1 MPVNEAV
8 LDGLATEDDPAPPR
22 RTGGRGFWVV
32 IAALGFASVFV
43 VVEIFANFGMK
54 DTIAH
59 AEHSL
64 DVAQSAAV
72 QVQEA
77 DGSYAGADH
86 VRLAAV
92 EPSLHWAPGT
102 EASTSLYQVSV
113 AVAGPDWGAAV
124 QARPGAC
131 FYLHLNDDGTI
142 LYGVGT
148 ICTGQEALRATD
160 PRW

>member
-1 MPVNEAV
+1 MPMDDVA
-8 LDGLATEDDPAPPR
+8 LADLGHEDDPIPSRAR
-22 RTGGRGFWVV
+22 GRGFWIVLTALVFACVV
-32 IAALGFASVFV
+32 M
-43 VVEIFANFGMK
+43 VVEIFANFGIK

-64 DVAQSAAV
+64 GVAQAA
-72 QVQEA
+72 A
-77 DGSYAGADH
+77 DRIRDTDGTYAGADH

-92 EPSLHWAPGT
+92 EPSLLWSSGAEP
-102 EASTSLYQVSV
+102 STGLDQVSV
-113 AVAGPDWGAAV
+113 AIAGAGWGAAV

-131 FYLHLNDDGTI
+131 FYLHLDDSGTV

-148 ICTGQEALRATD
+148 VCTGQEALRASD